1 MVFEEF
7 KDECLT
13 ALGGNLVDVEL
24 EDRDYQYAFKQAKK
38 TFQQKGHNSYRRSF
52 VAIEVEK
59 GKSTYDLPDKSLGEI
74 DTIVKIIRPNGAGG
88 AVGNPFQQ
96 LSYNDMMQGIGTSSH
111 GCGGCGANF
120 LQYELTLQRIEMM
133 QRYAI
138 NDVQFVHDKFK
149 NTIKLLKLPERDM
162 TIVIECYT
170 NLSDEEY
177 MEVLWVQKWT
187 IAELK
192 QILGTAYRKFN
203 SLAAPTGETSLN
215 GSEYIQESK
224 EEKREL
230 LEDIENF
237 TDGDIDFM
245 EIRFG

>member
-1 MVFEEF
+1 MTFEDF
-7 KDECLT
+7 ADECMT

-24 EDRDYQYAFKQAKK
+24 EEKDFRYAFKQAKK

-52 VAIEVEK
+52 ISIVAEK
-59 GKSTYDLPDKSLGEI
+59 GVSTYDLPDKSLGEV

-88 AVGNPFQQ
+88 SVGNPFQQ
-96 LSYNDMMQGIGTSSH
+96 VTYNDMMQGIGSGGS
-111 GCGGCGANF
+111 GCGSCGPNF

-133 QRYAI
+133 QRYAV
-138 NDVQFVHDKFK
+138 NDIQFVHDKFK
-149 NTIKLLKLPERDM
+149 NTIKLLKLPDRDA
-162 TIVIECYT
+162 TFLLDAYV
-170 NLSDEEY
+170 NLADEEY
-177 MEVLWVQKWT
+177 MEILWIQMWT

-203 SLAAPTGETSLN
+203 SLAAPTGETSLS
-215 GSEYIQESK
+215 GDQYIQESK
-224 EEKREL
+224 EEKTQL

-237 TDGDIDFM
+237 VDGGSDYM